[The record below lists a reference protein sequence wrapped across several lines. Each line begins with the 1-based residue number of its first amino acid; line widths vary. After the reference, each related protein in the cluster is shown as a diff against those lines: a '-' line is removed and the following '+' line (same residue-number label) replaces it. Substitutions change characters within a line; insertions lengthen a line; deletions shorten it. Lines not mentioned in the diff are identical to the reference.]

1 MEPPFLFGDAVKG
14 DYFTDR
20 EEELRTLTLDL
31 ASGQNL
37 LLFSPRRYGKTSLM
51 IRVLENLKAKG
62 IVGIYVDLFRAT
74 SLQNFG
80 KIYADAITRATAS
93 KIEEAVQFV
102 KEHFPAI
109 VPRIV
114 VRGQESTEFEL
125 DFEAPRR
132 DLEKWLDEIYD
143 LPQKIAERKKK
154 RLVVVFDEFQEAAA
168 LGTGDIVERNL
179 RARIQH
185 HDRVAYVFMGS
196 KRHLSDE
203 LFQDKTKPL
212 YRIAKSMPLGKIPE
226 PKLGAFI
233 RSRFRSVK
241 ISVSSEDV
249 AQILRRTGCHPY
261 YTQQLCHEIYNAVVP
276 GKKVSEAAIQKAAEQ
291 CIQTQSYAYITIWE
305 GLAGKQRELAT
316 ALSKTP
322 GGNVYSQDFIA
333 RHDLGSPSSIQTAL
347 EALEKKGILERENG
361 SYCLSDVLFAEW
373 IRRKIA

>member
-1 MEPPFLFGDAVKG
+1 MENPFIFGDVVKG

-37 LLFSPRRYGKTSLM
+37 LLFSPRRYGKTSLI
-51 IRVLENLKAKG
+51 IRVLDNLKAKG

-74 SLQNFG
+74 SLQNLG

-93 KIEEAVQFV
+93 KIEEAVRFV

-109 VPRIV
+109 VPRITV
-114 VRGQESTEFEL
+114 KGQGPSEFEL

-179 RARIQH
+179 RAKIQH

-196 KRHLSDE
+196 KRHLLDE

-212 YRIAKSMPLGKIPE
+212 YRIAKSMPLGKISKQ
-226 PKLGAFI
+226 KLGSFI

-241 ISVSSEDV
+241 MGITPQEV
-249 AQILRRTGCHPY
+249 AQILEMTDCHSY
-261 YTQQLCHEIYNAVVP
+261 YTQQLCHEVYNAVIP
-276 GKKVSEAAIQKAAEQ
+276 EKKVSKAAVKKAAEQ
-291 CIQTQSYAYITIWE
+291 CIQTQSYAYTTIWE
-305 GLAGKQRELAT
+305 GLAGKQRELAI
-316 ALSKTP
+316 ALSKMP
-322 GGNVYSQDFIA
+322 GENVYSRDFIA

-361 SYCLSDVLFAEW
+361 GYSLSDVFFAEW